1 MRSSHALRQATGIG
15 FALGVAAGIAL
26 AALAMPLIAPR
37 TAFAQIPDSGRQRDQ
52 MLKEQQVT
60 NERLGEVV
68 GLLREIRDLQ
78 PGAPLKKAK
87 ADGG

>member
-1 MRSSHALRQATGIG
+1 MLSSRPLRKATGFG
-15 FALGVAAGIAL
+15 FALGMAVGLVL

-37 TAFAQIPDSGRQRDQ
+37 AAVAQIPDSGRQRD
-52 MLKEQQVT
+52 LLIKEQQIT

-78 PGAPLKKAK
+78 PGAPIKKAK
-87 ADGG
+87 GDGR